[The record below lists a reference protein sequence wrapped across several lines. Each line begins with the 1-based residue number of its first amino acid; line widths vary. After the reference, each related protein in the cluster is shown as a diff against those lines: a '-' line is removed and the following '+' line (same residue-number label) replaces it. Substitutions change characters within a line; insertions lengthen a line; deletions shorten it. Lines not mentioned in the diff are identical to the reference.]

1 MDENWKRS
9 VGTGVVIYGSVLPT
23 SMVDL
28 LNTNDLENDDET
40 EEEDEETDGET
51 NIVLD
56 EFILSESDDDW

>member
-1 MDENWKRS
+1 M
-9 VGTGVVIYGSVLPT
+9 VIYGSVLLT

-51 NIVLD
+51 NIDLD